1 MSDPISPSGS
11 PGQVPQAATSIP
23 SDAATPRPQPSAE
36 GQAPTQVP
44 APAAALAALED
55 ASLASRLELSPKA
68 AATIT
73 SFSKEAPAMNVADAA
88 KAFQEFLKNLPSD
101 LQFEPDAASGI
112 VIFKVINPITQKVLR
127 QYPPEEMV
135 AMARN
140 IKESLKKEASGI
152 ILDHQF

>member
-1 MSDPISPSGS
+1 MSDPISPTGS

-23 SDAATPRPQPSAE
+23 SDAATPRPKPVAE
-36 GQAPTQVP
+36 GLAPVP
-44 APAAALAALED
+44 VATIAALAALEE
-55 ASLASRLELSPKA
+55 ASQASRLELSPKA
-68 AATIT
+68 AATI
-73 SFSKEAPAMNVADAA
+73 SSSLKEAPAMNVADAA

-140 IKESLKKEASGI
+140 IKESLRKEASGI